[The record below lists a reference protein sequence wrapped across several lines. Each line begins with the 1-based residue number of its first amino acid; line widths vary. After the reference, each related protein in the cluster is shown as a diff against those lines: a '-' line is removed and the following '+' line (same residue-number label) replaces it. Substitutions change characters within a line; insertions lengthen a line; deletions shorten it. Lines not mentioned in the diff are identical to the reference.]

1 MAMTRANRAR
11 RRAIGGAGMAAA
23 VVAAGAAAAAIL
35 VTPGVPA
42 ADAAP
47 DPCAASEIA
56 KTVGNVAINAGM
68 YLDSH
73 PQTNQV
79 LTAVAGQ
86 PAGPQSLA
94 TLKTYF
100 DANPQAAT
108 DLQVIQRPLSS
119 LTTKCKLPI
128 SLPQVLGMMQNLPQ
142 QAPAAAAPVASAAQA
157 MAGAGAAAPAP
168 TAPGQSATPG
178 R

>member
-1 MAMTRANRAR
+1 MTIRNRSPLAR
-11 RRAIGGAGMAAA
+11 I
-23 VVAAGAAAAAIL
+23 VAFGVAGAACAA
-35 VTPGVPA
+35 VGTPVAG
-42 ADAAP
+42 AAP

-56 KTVGNVAINAGM
+56 KTVGNVAINTSM

-73 PQTNQV
+73 PRTNQV

-94 TLKTYF
+94 TLKAYF

-108 DLQVIQRPLSS
+108 DLQVIQRPVTV
-119 LTTKCKLPI
+119 LTSTCNLPI
-128 SLPQVLGMMQNLPQ
+128 SLPQVLGLVQGAQ
-142 QAPAAAAPVASAAQA
+142 Q
-157 MAGAGAAAPAP
+157 GAGAAPRSDVP
-168 TAPGQSATPG
+168 GIGTGTGTGTATQVLSDLRSA

>member
-1 MAMTRANRAR
+1 MAL
-11 RRAIGGAGMAAA
+11 AAA
-23 VVAAGAAAAAIL
+23 GSVTDGPTAGASS
-35 VTPGVPA
+35 
-42 ADAAP
+42 

-56 KTVGNVAINAGM
+56 KTVGNVAINASM

-108 DLQVIQRPLSS
+108 DLQVIQRPVTA

-128 SLPQVLGMMQNLPQ
+128 SLPQVLGLMQGVQQTAP
-142 QAPAAAAPVASAAQA
+142 QAPAQVLSAS
-157 MAGAGAAAPAP
+157 
-168 TAPGQSATPG
+168 
-178 R
+178 